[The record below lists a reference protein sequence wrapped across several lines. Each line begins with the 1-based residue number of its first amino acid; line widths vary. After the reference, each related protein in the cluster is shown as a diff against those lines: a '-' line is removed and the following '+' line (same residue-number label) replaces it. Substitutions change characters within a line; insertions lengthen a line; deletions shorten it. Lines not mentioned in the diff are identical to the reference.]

1 LGGDAFS
8 SASMEW
14 RMRSIGLVAVFAG
27 ALALTACGDREGSV
41 GEFSNDFL
49 GNEIMVEALHD
60 PEIPNVVCHM
70 TYFDRSALDRLRQ
83 GNWFENPSNSAVS
96 CQRIGPIDL
105 AGLDMDRSGEEIFS
119 QRQSLFF
126 KNVALRR
133 IVDLENLSIV
143 YVSHSREIVEGS
155 AKIDISTV
163 ALTPAEVAAARA
175 N

>member
-1 LGGDAFS
+1 MAHFRIMLASLGL
-8 SASMEW
+8 
-14 RMRSIGLVAVFAG
+14 I
-27 ALALTACGDREGSV
+27 ALAACGDREGSV

-60 PEIPNVVCHM
+60 PELPNVVCHM

-96 CQRIGPIDL
+96 CQRIGPINL

-119 QRQSLFF
+119 QRQSLLF
-126 KNVALRR
+126 KNVAIRR

-163 ALTPAEVAAARA
+163 ALTPQEVAAARA

>member
-1 LGGDAFS
+1 MKYLIA
-8 SASMEW
+8 ATA
-14 RMRSIGLVAVFAG
+14 LVL
-27 ALALTACGDREGSV
+27 LAACGDREGSV

-60 PEIPNVVCHM
+60 PAIPNVVCHM

-105 AGLDMDRSGEEIFS
+105 SRIDMDRSGEEIFN

-126 KNVALRR
+126 KNVAIRR
-133 IVDLENLSIV
+133 IVDLENRSLV

-155 AKIDISTV
+155 AKIDITTV
-163 ALTPAEVAAARA
+163 ALTPEEVAAARA

>member
-1 LGGDAFS
+1 
-8 SASMEW
+8 
-14 RMRSIGLVAVFAG
+14 MRRIKTGLAALCLVA
-27 ALALTACGDREGSV
+27 LAACGDRESSV
-41 GEFSNDFL
+41 GEFSNDLL

-96 CQRIGPIDL
+96 CQRIGAIDL
-105 AGLDMDRSGEEIFS
+105 ARLDMDRSGEEIFS

-126 KNVALRR
+126 KNVAIRR
-133 IVDLENLSIV
+133 IVDFENLSIV

-163 ALTPAEVAAARA
+163 ALTPTEVAAARA

>member
-1 LGGDAFS
+1 
-8 SASMEW
+8 
-14 RMRSIGLVAVFAG
+14 MRTIGLAAVLAG

-96 CQRIGPIDL
+96 CQRIGPISL
-105 AGLDMDRSGEEIFS
+105 AGLDTDRSGEEIFS

-126 KNVALRR
+126 QERGDPADCGLGEPVDRLCLALPRDR
-133 IVDLENLSIV
+133 GGFREDRHLDGGVDA
-143 YVSHSREIVEGS
+143 G
-155 AKIDISTV
+155 
-163 ALTPAEVAAARA
+163 
-175 N
+175 